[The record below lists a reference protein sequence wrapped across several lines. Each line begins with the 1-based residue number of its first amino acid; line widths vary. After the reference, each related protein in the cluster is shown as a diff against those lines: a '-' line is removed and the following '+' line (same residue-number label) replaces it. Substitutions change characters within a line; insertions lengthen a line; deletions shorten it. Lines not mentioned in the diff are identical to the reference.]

1 MQASAQE
8 SKTRLAS
15 ATEHLGPRALQLL
28 ADIAERLAKGA
39 KQYGGDFDDKPRDWI
54 QETLEETADGL
65 VYASME
71 LLKVREAKAAD
82 EARNRAARR
91 LSDARRR
98 QEAYTDPTMGQGRTE
113 ELTRGQLLGMAT
125 GGIAQSVA
133 TLGWDPKKEGYKVSR
148 VDYGQN
154 REPLGPDFYK
164 HYGPPTERDG
174 VWVECK
180 SVQSPTWP
188 LNTPGEDWE
197 KTRAGC
203 G

>member
-1 MQASAQE
+1 MPYDAPGPEAENRIREASP
-8 SKTRLAS
+8 
-15 ATEHLGPRALQLL
+15 HLGPRALQLL

-39 KQYGGDFDDKPRDWI
+39 KQYGGDFDDKPRDWV

-91 LSDARRR
+91 LSDDTQAQLQAQQLAGYAGGVRETRVH
-98 QEAYTDPTMGQGRTE
+98 PTSGTV
-113 ELTRGQLLGMAT
+113 THVYP
-125 GGIAQSVA
+125 VA
-133 TLGWDPKKEGYKVSR
+133 GS
-148 VDYGQN
+148 
-154 REPLGPDFYK
+154 REPLSFTQP
-164 HYGPPTERDG
+164 YGPPTERDG
-174 VWVECK
+174 VWAECSRK
-180 SVQSPTWP
+180 PTWP

>member
-1 MQASAQE
+1 MQDGATPST
-8 SKTRLAS
+8 KTRLEHACQ
-15 ATEHLGPRALQLL
+15 HLGPRALQLL

-39 KQYGGDFDDKPRDWI
+39 KQYGGDFDDKPRDWV

-65 VYASME
+65 VYASMK
-71 LLKVREAKAAD
+71 LLEVREAKAAD

-91 LSDARRR
+91 LSDEVQQLAN
-98 QEAYTDPTMGQGRTE
+98 QAAGQQAYTVSGITQAMRREPSPV
-113 ELTRGQLLGMAT
+113 AA
-125 GGIAQSVA
+125 GGIASVRA
-133 TLGWDPKKEGYKVSR
+133 LDPDYAPSP
-148 VDYGQN
+148 DYGQN

-174 VWVECK
+174 VWAECK
-180 SVQSPTWP
+180 SKPATWP
-188 LNTPGEDWE
+188 LTTPGEDWE

>member
-1 MQASAQE
+1 MQDDPRVSPEVNLCQRISASCV
-8 SKTRLAS
+8 
-15 ATEHLGPRALQLL
+15 HLGPRALQLL

-39 KQYGGDFDDKPRDWI
+39 KQYGGDFDDKPRDWV

-65 VYASME
+65 VYASMK
-71 LLKVREAKAAD
+71 LLEVREAKAAD

-91 LSDARRR
+91 LSDEAQIKERYASERRN
-98 QEAYTDPTMGQGRTE
+98 AYQ
-113 ELTRGQLLGMAT
+113 
-125 GGIAQSVA
+125 V
-133 TLGWDPKKEGYKVSR
+133 VSSH
-148 VDYGQN
+148 DYGQN

-174 VWVECK
+174 VWAECSSK
-180 SVQSPTWP
+180 PTWP

>member
-8 SKTRLAS
+8 SKTRLSS
-15 ATEHLGPRALQLL
+15 ATEQLGPRALQLL

-39 KQYGGDFDDKPRDWI
+39 KQYGGDFDDKPRDWV

-65 VYASME
+65 VYASMK
-71 LLKVREAKAAD
+71 LLEVREAKAAD

-91 LSDARRR
+91 LSD
-98 QEAYTDPTMGQGRTE
+98 EAPGWGCQKRH
-113 ELTRGQLLGMAT
+113 
-125 GGIAQSVA
+125 GI
-133 TLGWDPKKEGYKVSR
+133 GH
-148 VDYGQN
+148 DYGQN
-154 REPLGPDFYK
+154 HEPLGPDFYK

-174 VWVECK
+174 VWAECK
-180 SVQSPTWP
+180 PSGLGAISQMLADSSRANPTWP

>member
-1 MQASAQE
+1 MQDGPSTKLRLERASVQ
-8 SKTRLAS
+8 
-15 ATEHLGPRALQLL
+15 LGPRALQLL

-39 KQYGGDFDDKPRDWI
+39 KQYGGDFDDKPRDWV

-65 VYASME
+65 VYASMT
-71 LLKVREAKAAD
+71 LLEVREAKAAD

-91 LSDARRR
+91 ISDEPAK
-98 QEAYTDPTMGQGRTE
+98 
-113 ELTRGQLLGMAT
+113 
-125 GGIAQSVA
+125 
-133 TLGWDPKKEGYKVSR
+133 DPKKEGYKVSR

-174 VWVECK
+174 VWAECSKPVPSKHPAVEAMYQKHGALVCEC
-180 SVQSPTWP
+180 SVCMPP
-188 LNTPGEDWE
+188 AREEWE